1 MTISQV
7 IEFEGPIDALVWKSP
22 IEDFYTTSQLIV
34 DETHEALLVVNG
46 NACDLFPPGRRT
58 LETPNIPLASRI
70 INIPT
75 DGNTPF
81 PCKVFFINKVHQMD
95 LTWGIPGEI
104 TLNDPIYNIFLHVGM
119 CGNLNFHI
127 SDARKFMLKMVGLRD
142 EFHSETMVAKFRG
155 IIKQYVKSSISKI
168 MNVGKVSYFDM
179 NENLFEL
186 SDVVKAQLVPLFAEY
201 GVEILQFFI
210 ESITVPDEDYEAV
223 KRAKELSASR
233 MIQGT
238 TYQEERQLNI
248 AEKFA
253 GNQGSMGNIAG
264 AVGGFMMGGAFGGNV
279 ANIARNA
286 LDPENSSNVLNP
298 MQGNAQNNV
307 QGTPPAGN
315 TLPPGQFDVAGFMSG
330 YARPNNNVEN
340 QNGSNSQNENGVQ
353 IVNNANGDVASVSGT
368 KFCSKCG
375 NTLSV
380 DMQFCPY
387 CGERQARECPNCHV
401 QLLEGAMFCHKCGQK
416 LS

>member
-7 IEFEGPIDALVWKSP
+7 LKFEGPIDALVWKSP
-22 IEDFYTTSQLIV
+22 IEDFNTSSQLIV

-46 NACDLFPPGRRT
+46 NACDLFGAGRRT
-58 LETPNIPLASRI
+58 LETSNIPLVSRI

-75 DGNTPF
+75 DGVTSF
-81 PCKVFFINKVHQMD
+81 PCKVFFINMVHQMD

-142 EFHSETMVAKFRG
+142 EFHSETLVAKFRG

-179 NENLFEL
+179 NENLFEV
-186 SDVVKAQLVPLFAEY
+186 SEVVKAQLVPLFAEY
-201 GVEILQFFI
+201 GIEILQFYI

-238 TYQEERQLNI
+238 TYQEERQLDI

-279 ANIARNA
+279 ANIARN
-286 LDPENSSNVLNP
+286 VLNT
-298 MQGNAQNNV
+298 GNSADSINQVLRNGMN
-307 QGTPPAGN
+307 QAEGSSSTGN
-315 TLPPGQFDVAGFMSG
+315 TLPPGQFDVTGFMSG
-330 YARPNNNVEN
+330 YTRSEAASGN
-340 QNGSNSQNENGVQ
+340 QISGSNDGAAMNVDARYCAKCGYALSENMLFCPKCGEQ
-353 IVNNANGDVASVSGT
+353 QGRKCSRCGT
-368 KFCSKCG
+368 QLMKEAKFCYMCG
-375 NTLSV
+375 
-380 DMQFCPY
+380 MQLY
-387 CGERQARECPNCHV
+387 D
-401 QLLEGAMFCHKCGQK
+401 
-416 LS
+416 